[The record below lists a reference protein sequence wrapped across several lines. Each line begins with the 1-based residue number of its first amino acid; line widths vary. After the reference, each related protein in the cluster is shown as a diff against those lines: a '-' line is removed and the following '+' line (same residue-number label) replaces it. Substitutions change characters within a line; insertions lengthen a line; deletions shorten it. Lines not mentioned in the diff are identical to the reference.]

1 MWAAEVS
8 QPVYHTFY
16 EGTSVGVAIRLQ
28 GLGLGF
34 RHALVSL
41 ACVGIDND
49 KAVERDVDGILHK
62 VLLHA
67 DRRRDG
73 RRISIGGVFL
83 KLAEFCAC
91 EYPPRRQLLW
101 KM

>member
-49 KAVERDVDGILHK
+49 KAVKKDVDGIRHK
-62 VLLHA
+62 VLLVCENLGVP
-67 DRRRDG
+67 DRMCPTILYFMQIGAGMGDG
-73 RRISIGGVFL
+73 FQ
-83 KLAEFCAC
+83 LAVSS
-91 EYPPRRQLLW
+91 
-101 KM
+101 